1 MKKKEKIVESLQKDI
16 DIDFDEMRTK
26 TKSFLTEFK
35 EFATKGNLID
45 LAIGVVVGSAFGNIT
60 TSLVNDIIMPLI
72 SLATGKIDFSNMFI
86 VLSGEHV
93 YTTLAEAQE
102 AGAVT
107 LNYGNFI
114 TVILDFLLIALSIF
128 IVLKK
133 ILTPKKKKNVAPA
146 PVTTKECP
154 FCKSTIHI
162 DATRCPHCT
171 SELQEK

>member
-16 DIDFDEMRTK
+16 DFKEVGSK
-26 TKSFLTEFK
+26 TKNFMTEFK
-35 EFATKGNLID
+35 NFATKGNLID
-45 LAIGVVVGSAFGNIT
+45 LAIGVVVGGAFGNIT

-72 SLATGKIDFSNMFI
+72 SLATGKIDFTNLFI
-86 VLSGEHV
+86 VLNGENT

-102 AGAVT
+102 AGALT
-107 LNYGNFI
+107 LNYGNLI
-114 TVILDFLLIALSIF
+114 TVILDFLLIALTIF
-128 IVLKK
+128 IIMKK
-133 ILTPKKKKNVAPA
+133 ILVPRKKKDATPE
-146 PVTTKECP
+146 PITTKECP